1 MHRFLIVL
9 SAALAAACSSGP
21 SKFEG
26 SEEIWSLL
34 TVLRGP
40 DDGSGRTEARLAELG
55 DAALPALKEAVAD
68 PAESRYRGRAAR
80 ALGIM
85 WTQHGNPAALEAYLF
100 AIRAAPNDPHARSL
114 LAQAY
119 RYRDPDKRVFALLE
133 AAIKHMRLVTPEMI
147 AAAGAMTDMEALEAM
162 MRVVGKVAEDPTA
175 PERDLA
181 LRYIGRAARRGRR
194 QAVEFLRACTQSSTP
209 DLVARASAE
218 LSLLAGRLEP
228 KSWSAWWFDHNA
240 ESRQEW
246 IVRSFPPVGGKP
258 FDPTERDHIAELV
271 ARLPRD
277 VDVEPELWFLE
288 QVLGRKFG
296 YVSPRDVFDPD
307 MNFGDLSESNGRAIA
322 TVREWWREHAPFLY
336 FNSATGRYEIS
347 EEAQRIGVPA
357 DPKTGKPGR

>member
-1 MHRFLIVL
+1 MQRLLIVL
-9 SAALAAACSSGP
+9 SAAACAACSSGP
-21 SKFEG
+21 SEFEG
-26 SEEIWSLL
+26 SGEIWSLL

-40 DDGSGRTEARLAELG
+40 DDGTGRTEARLAEIG
-55 DAALPALKEAVAD
+55 DEALPALKAAVSD
-68 PAESRYRGRAAR
+68 PAESRYRSRAAR

-85 WTQHGNPAALEAYLF
+85 WTQHGNAAALEAYLF

-114 LAQAY
+114 LVQAH
-119 RYRDPDKRVFALLE
+119 RFRDADGRVFAMLE

-147 AAAGAMTDMEALEAM
+147 TAAGALTNTEALEAM
-162 MRVVGKVAEDPTA
+162 MRVVGKVSDETYS

-181 LRYIGRAARRGRR
+181 LQYIGRAARRGRR

-209 DLVARASAE
+209 DLVAKASAE

-240 ESRQEW
+240 ETRQEW
-246 IVRSFPPVGGKP
+246 VVRSFPPVDGKP
-258 FDPTERDHIAELV
+258 FDPTVRNHVAELV

-288 QVLGRKFG
+288 RILGRNFG

-307 MNFGDLSESNGRAIA
+307 VNQGDLSASNGRAIA
-322 TVREWWREHAPFLY
+322 TVREWWGENSPYLF
-336 FNSATGRYEIS
+336 FNAAMGQYEIS
-347 EEAQRIGVPA
+347 EEARRIGVPA
-357 DPKTGKPGR
+357 DPKTGKPAK